1 MAVNLKTAINEED
14 PWVSE
19 VEIVDVSLI
28 SKVETF

>member
-1 MAVNLKTAINEED
+1 MNLKTVNEGD

-28 SKVETF
+28 SEVETF

>member
-1 MAVNLKTAINEED
+1 MNLKTAINEGD

-19 VEIVDVSLI
+19 VEIVDVSLV